1 MSLQNRKKGEQ
12 QYFSFVSTSGSAVP
26 IKCKYNN
33 KEQEEKKWWRRE
45 TSHSLYKKKKIII
58 KMKSKTKTYCL
69 KMTNQKSLAT
79 GANEMHNQ
87 RLSYFIPS
95 RSIVLDKQMQT
106 EILHSVFICTTSNG
120 GIRLEKKD
128 GKQHNSNGTSPSFR
142 LSICR
147 PITLTLKKRKVLMLI
162 VDLLILFVFRCH
174 GIIFIRL
181 QEKETRP
188 SEKIGSHEA
197 HFTHVT
203 NFSFVFADLNPLN

>member
-1 MSLQNRKKGEQ
+1 MTHVTFPIGQNVSLQNRKKGEQ

-120 GIRLEKKD
+120 RIRLEKKD

-147 PITLTLKKRKVLMLI
+147 PITLTLKKKKKKSL
-162 VDLLILFVFRCH
+162 C
-174 GIIFIRL
+174 
-181 QEKETRP
+181 
-188 SEKIGSHEA
+188 
-197 HFTHVT
+197 
-203 NFSFVFADLNPLN
+203 

>member
-1 MSLQNRKKGEQ
+1 MCHFKIEKRVNSNISRLFQLPVVLYQLNANTITKNKKKKNGGGEKR
-12 QYFSFVSTSGSAVP
+12 P
-26 IKCKYNN
+26 I
-33 KEQEEKKWWRRE
+33 
-45 TSHSLYKKKKIII
+45 LFIKKKIIKI
-58 KMKSKTKTYCL
+58 KSKTKTYCL

-120 GIRLEKKD
+120 RIRLEKKD

-147 PITLTLKKRKVLMLI
+147 PITLTLKKKKKKSL
-162 VDLLILFVFRCH
+162 C
-174 GIIFIRL
+174 
-181 QEKETRP
+181 
-188 SEKIGSHEA
+188 
-197 HFTHVT
+197 
-203 NFSFVFADLNPLN
+203 